1 MHSAAKNLNK
11 IVKNDLNAVDFFR
24 AKLQFESTP
33 HALKDGMEKGAVHL
47 IDLRDPQS
55 FALEHIPGAVNIP
68 LAELSKNFSTLPKNK
83 TLVVYCW
90 NITCAMSTKGALQLA
105 EKGFQVQELFGG
117 LAEYKAKFPVEK
129 SA

>member
-1 MHSAAKNLNK
+1 MHTAVKNLSK
-11 IVKNDLNAVDFFR
+11 TVKSELNAVDFFR

-33 HALKDGMEKGAVHL
+33 HALKEGLEKGGVYL
-47 IDLRDPQS
+47 IDLRDAQS
-55 FALEHIPGAVNIP
+55 FAQEHIPGALNIP
-68 LAELSKNFSTLPKNK
+68 LAELSKNFSKLPKDK

-90 NITCAMSTKGALQLA
+90 DITCAMSAKGALQLA
-105 EKGFQVQELFGG
+105 EKGFRVQELFGG